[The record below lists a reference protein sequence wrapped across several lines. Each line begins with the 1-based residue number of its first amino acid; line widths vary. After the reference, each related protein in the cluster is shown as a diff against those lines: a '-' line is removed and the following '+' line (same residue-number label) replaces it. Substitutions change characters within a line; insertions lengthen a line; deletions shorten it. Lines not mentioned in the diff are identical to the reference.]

1 MASPQV
7 VSKTEYEIL
16 SEFRYALRR
25 FIRFS
30 EAAARQHGLTPQQH
44 QALLA
49 IKGFPG
55 RDKITVGE
63 LAERLQIQH
72 HSAVGLANRLEAQHL
87 IKRSQAA
94 SDRRKVYVSLTSHGH
109 AVIDRLS
116 SLHQEELLR
125 LMPQLRSL
133 IKRISRLEGQT
144 ISAKQR
150 SPS

>member
-1 MASPQV
+1 MASTQL

-16 SEFRYALRR
+16 SEFRYTLRR

-55 RDKITVGE
+55 RDEITVGE
-63 LAERLQIQH
+63 LAERLQLQH

-87 IKRSQAA
+87 IKRSQAV

-125 LMPQLRSL
+125 LVPQLRSL
-133 IKRISRLEGQT
+133 ITRISKLEGQT
-144 ISAKQR
+144 
-150 SPS
+150 